1 MPRHLFFYL
10 AEQNFHLFSDFFKV
24 VTDAYLLR
32 THGLALTALDAGIRP
47 LGFGHLTPLPLCSAS
62 VHELVVIVPDR
73 EVLGNVN
80 SHGTRHTVSAAGT
93 AVLGAGG
100 DFFIDL
106 LHSCHFIIA

>member
-1 MPRHLFFYL
+1 MLRRLKFYL
-10 AEQNFHLFSDFFKV
+10 AEQNFHLFSDFFEV

-32 THGLALTALDAGIRP
+32 THGLALTALDTGIRS
-47 LGFGHLTPLPLCSAS
+47 LGFGHLAPLPLRSAS

-100 DFFIDL
+100 NFFIDL
-106 LHSCHFIIA
+106 LHSRHFFIA